1 MNKKDSPV
9 FACLFILLF
18 AASCAPEKKTLTIAE
33 QYGLAYA
40 PLQILKDR
48 RILEDML
55 PDTEIRWVQMDNTAA
70 IREAVVAGKVDAGCL
85 GIPPFLIGRD
95 KGMEWKIISGLSR
108 SPVALVA
115 DSRKL
120 SSLADVTD
128 DMRIA
133 LPQPGSIQHILLS
146 MALERAGENPK
157 KLDGQ
162 LVTLNHPDGMA
173 ALLSSGVEAH
183 FTAPPYLF
191 QEIASESE
199 GTRPYRVIVSGNEAF
214 GGDYSFIVAMAG
226 ERFLKARP
234 ADAEKLRTAISG
246 AIDFLDRNPDESA
259 EILARMYGMDE
270 AIIRDFLSRE
280 GMTYTTEVEG
290 MDRFISFMT
299 AQGYL
304 KSAMQAREVLY
315 P

>member
-1 MNKKDSPV
+1 MNKKASPV

-120 SSLADVTD
+120 ASLAAVTG

-133 LPQPGSIQHILLS
+133 LPQPGSIQHILLA
-146 MALERAGENPK
+146 MALERAGKNPK
-157 KLDGQ
+157 LLDGQ

-173 ALLSSGVEAH
+173 ALLSGGVEAH

-191 QEIASESE
+191 QETAVEAD
-199 GTRPYRVIVSGNEAF
+199 GGRPYREIASGKDAF
-214 GGDYSFIVAMAG
+214 GGVYSFIVAMAA
-226 ERFLKARP
+226 ERFLEERP
-234 ADAEKLRTAISG
+234 ADAKKLRTAL
-246 AIDFLDRNPDESA
+246 ATAVAFLNDNPDESA
-259 EILARMYGMDE
+259 KILSRMYGTDV
-270 AIIRDFLSRE
+270 AVIRDYLSRD
-280 GMTYTTEVEG
+280 GMAFSAEVDGLE
-290 MDRFISFMT
+290 RFISFMT

-304 KSAMQAREVLY
+304 KSAMTAREVIH

>member
-1 MNKKDSPV
+1 MKKTIAPV
-9 FACLFILLF
+9 FAGLFILLF
-18 AASCAPEKKTLTIAE
+18 AVSCAGEKKTLTIAE

-40 PLQILKDR
+40 PLQILKER
-48 RILEDML
+48 RILEGML

-120 SSLADVTD
+120 SSLADVGDAT
-128 DMRIA
+128 RIA
-133 LPQPGSIQHILLS
+133 LPQPGSIQHILLA
-146 MALERAGENPK
+146 MALERAGGNPK
-157 KLDGQ
+157 KLDGR

-173 ALLSSGVEAH
+173 ALLSGGVDAH

-191 QEIASESE
+191 QELAAESG
-199 GTRPYRVIVSGNEAF
+199 GTRPYRAIVSGNEAF

-226 ERFLKARP
+226 ERFLKTRP
-234 ADAEKLRTAISG
+234 ADAEKLRAAISG
-246 AIDFLDRNPDESA
+246 AIDFLERNPDESA
-259 EILARMYGMDE
+259 AILARMYSMD
-270 AIIRDFLSRE
+270 AAVIRDFLSRE
-280 GMTYTTEVEG
+280 GMAFSTEVQG
-290 MDRFISFMT
+290 LDRFISFMT

-304 KSAMQAREVLY
+304 KTAMQAREVSY

>member
-1 MNKKDSPV
+1 MKKLIATLAACV
-9 FACLFILLF
+9 FTVLF
-18 AASCAPEKKTLTIAE
+18 ATSCTPEKKTLTIAE

-40 PLQILKDR
+40 PIQILKEKH
-48 RILEDML
+48 ILEKLL

-95 KGMEWKIISGLSR
+95 KGMEWKILCGLSR
-108 SPVALVA
+108 SPVGLVA

-120 SSLADVTD
+120 ASLSDITP

-146 MALERAGENPK
+146 MALERIGKNPK
-157 KLDGQ
+157 MLDGQ

-173 ALLSSGVEAH
+173 ALLSGGVEAH

-191 QEIASESE
+191 QETAAKVDND
-199 GTRPYRVIVSGNEAF
+199 RPYKVIVSGNDAF
-214 GGDYSFIVAMAG
+214 GGAYSFIVAMAAD
-226 ERFLKARP
+226 RFLKERP
-234 ADAEKLRTAISG
+234 GDAKKLRAAISE
-246 AIDFLDRNPDESA
+246 AIEFLTKNPNESA
-259 EILARMYGMDE
+259 KILARLYGTDE
-270 AIIRDFLSRE
+270 TVLRDYLSRE
-280 GMTYTTEVEG
+280 GMTFSTEVAG
-290 MDRFISFMT
+290 LDRFISFMS

-304 KSAMQAREVLY
+304 KSAMTAQEALY
-315 P
+315 R